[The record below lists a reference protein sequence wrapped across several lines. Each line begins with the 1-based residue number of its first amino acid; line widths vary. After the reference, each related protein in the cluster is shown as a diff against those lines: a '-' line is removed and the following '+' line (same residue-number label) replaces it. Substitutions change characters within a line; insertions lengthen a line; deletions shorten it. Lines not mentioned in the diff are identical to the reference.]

1 MRRGQRAGGRNRC
14 VECVNV
20 GVWGGRGGGT
30 CCQQLRSLS
39 SHTKCGERK
48 GEVLPLS
55 SRGRK
60 QVEGLEEW
68 ALAAPSDLTIS
79 SLKLCRPW
87 SDLPHP
93 STPSLTSP
101 TPQPCL

>member
-1 MRRGQRAGGRNRC
+1 MC
-14 VECVNV
+14 V
-20 GVWGGRGGGT
+20 WGGGT

-101 TPQPCL
+101 TPPPCL